1 MTLESELRE
10 EQVIHLDL
18 SEFTQ
23 VPSGTLVR
31 DALTKLRANRHNVC
45 LITQDEQLQGIFT
58 DRDVLRKVVASPE
71 TLDGL
76 IDHVMTRDPIT
87 ITSRS
92 IRGRCASIDERQ
104 QSTQFSSSRRERTY
118 CWRYDTSID
127 CCTLYRWPHTGSG
140 ADATTSGRASWDLLC
155 RDLPKLRHL

>member
-31 DALTKLRANRHNVC
+31 DALTQLRADRHNVC
-45 LITQDEQLQGIFT
+45 LVTQDERLQGIFT

-71 TLDGL
+71 TLDGP
-76 IDHVMTRDPIT
+76 IDDVMTRDPIT
-87 ITSRS
+87 IRPDLS
-92 IRGRCASIDERQ
+92 A
-104 QSTQFSSSRRERTY
+104 
-118 CWRYDTSID
+118 
-127 CCTLYRWPHTGSG
+127 
-140 ADATTSGRASWDLLC
+140 ADALRLMNDNKVRNLPAVDENGRIAGDMTHQSIIDFLAARYPVEVLN
-155 RDLPKLRHL
+155 RPPHPDQFPRKAEGG